1 MANAVDTPAGA
12 RDAATQ
18 RGGLRQRAVEQ
29 LVARRKALEATMAA
43 ARERPDEVDVVDVM
57 DLAMAVAQAEALVDR
72 LERRQ

>member
-1 MANAVDTPAGA
+1 
-12 RDAATQ
+12 
-18 RGGLRQRAVEQ
+18 
-29 LVARRKALEATMAA
+29 MAA